1 MVNRSEVINL
11 RKKTLLFLFPFLFL
25 LIGGCVRVNY
35 DATVHYD
42 QSVTLE
48 TTYAFRDHPV
58 MQLLNIRLDWD
69 TWKQQA
75 EANGYETDDYVS
87 NDDYEGMIL
96 KKTFQSVDELQNIK
110 EEWKTGP
117 SGILVPP
124 DVKFD
129 VKQEDGIWFD
139 SYILQTNLDLRL
151 DRIELPGVELSGSP
165 KQLAERYVRQADI
178 RFNLNVPTGVF
189 VQDGTG
195 LDLRSMKHVEW
206 QVYGGRQNNM
216 TLVAHVPNVKAW
228 VITLVVG
235 AVVLFTAFFI
245 WRHYRRNVGNPRVTS
260 IRSRLLGVLI
270 VALSLAVIIVTIRQ
284 DLTTDRKAEAIRQA
298 AQTDEFIPT
307 FAVHGLL
314 GTDRTFLRFS
324 QAMEQSGLATDG
336 ALCTVTAKGKADCD
350 LYDYSSNRPIVRIE
364 FEDAEASLNN
374 QTKWLNLAIET
385 YKKERNKSFE
395 RIYLIGHSMGGV
407 AAANYILNQDTYLVD
422 KFVSYDSPFAG
433 TRLARFGVSASN
445 FGINTGSPAIR
456 DLSPNSDGLQSFQEK
471 LETWPRSV
479 QVLSFAGRGGEFN
492 LIEEASS
499 LELESFTNNIQTETV
514 PYDHFSL
521 HRKNDVLRDSGDF
534 LYRYTNEFN
543 PVETN

>member
-235 AVVLFTAFFI
+235 AVVLFAAFFI

-324 QAMEQSGLATDG
+324 QSMEQSGLATDG

-433 TRLARFGVSASN
+433 TRLARFGVSAST

>member
-1 MVNRSEVINL
+1 MVSRSEVTNV
-11 RKKTLLFLFPFLFL
+11 RKKALLLVFPFLFL
-25 LIGGCVRVNY
+25 LIGGCVRIEY

-58 MQLLNIRLDWD
+58 MRLLNLRLDWD

-75 EANGYETDDYVS
+75 RDNGYATRDYS
-87 NDDYEGMIL
+87 SEDDYEGMVL
-96 KKTFQSVDELQNIK
+96 KKTFDNVDELQNIK

-117 SGILVPP
+117 AGILVPP
-124 DVKFD
+124 DMEFD
-129 VKQEDGIWFD
+129 VQKEDGIWFD
-139 SYILQTNLDLRL
+139 SYVLNTNLDLRL
-151 DRIELPGVELSGSP
+151 DRIELPGLNLSGSP

-178 RFNLNVPTGVF
+178 RFNLTVPTGVF
-189 VQDGTG
+189 IEDGTG

-206 QVYGGRQNNM
+206 QVYGGRQNNL

-228 VITLVVG
+228 IITIVAFVVVSL
-235 AVVLFTAFFI
+235 ASFFI
-245 WRHYRRNVGNPRVTS
+245 WRKYRKNAGDPNKTS

-270 VALSLAVIIVTIRQ
+270 VVLALSIIIVTIREE
-284 DLTTDRKAEAIRQA
+284 LTTERKAEAVRQA

-324 QAMEQSGLATDG
+324 QFMEQRGLAKDG
-336 ALCTVTAKGKADCD
+336 ALCTVSTESEVDCVIN
-350 LYDYSSNRPIVRIE
+350 DYSSNRPIVRIE
-364 FEDAEASLNN
+364 YEDAEASLNN
-374 QTKWLNLAIET
+374 QTKWLNAAIET
-385 YKKERNKSFE
+385 YKAERNKSFD
-395 RIYLIGHSMGGV
+395 RMYLIGHSMGGV
-407 AAANYILNQDTYLVD
+407 AAANYILNQDDYLID
-422 KFVSYDSPFAG
+422 KFVSFDSPFAG
-433 TRLARFGVSASN
+433 TRLANFGLSASN
-445 FGINTGSPAIR
+445 FGVNTGSAAIR
-456 DLSPNSDGLQSFQEK
+456 DLSPTSDGLQAFQAK

-492 LIEEASS
+492 LIEPSSS
-499 LELESFTNNIQTETV
+499 LLLEDYTNNITTETV

-521 HRKNDVLRDSGDF
+521 HRKTDVLRDTGRF
-534 LYRYTNEFN
+534 LYEYTNEFN

>member
-1 MVNRSEVINL
+1 M
-11 RKKTLLFLFPFLFL
+11 
-25 LIGGCVRVNY
+25 RVNY

-235 AVVLFTAFFI
+235 AVVLFAAFFI

-521 HRKNDVLRDSGDF
+521 HRKNDVLRDSGNF

>member
-228 VITLVVG
+228 VITLVVA
-235 AVVLFTAFFI
+235 AVVLFAAFFI

-324 QAMEQSGLATDG
+324 QSMEQSGLATDG